1 MGWIWAVARCPR
13 WIRQCHPHVDPVDD
27 VHVDRPHRRYLVR
40 LRLGNPTAR
49 NAFPVDLPLS
59 AARSAAF
66 SEITPADS
74 CHLAFSLAR
83 LPHHDRGR
91 PDQTARR
98 SMLAGSHLHVFPL
111 RNAADPESDQPLSSF
126 CAALVAEIRDGLES
140 FR

>member
-1 MGWIWAVARCPR
+1 
-13 WIRQCHPHVDPVDD
+13 
-27 VHVDRPHRRYLVR
+27 
-40 LRLGNPTAR
+40 NPTAR
-49 NAFPVDLPLS
+49 DRFLGDLSLS
-59 AARSAAF
+59 GSRSAAF

-74 CHLAFSLAR
+74 CDLAFSLAR

-98 SMLAGSHLHVFPL
+98 FMLAGSHLHVLPL